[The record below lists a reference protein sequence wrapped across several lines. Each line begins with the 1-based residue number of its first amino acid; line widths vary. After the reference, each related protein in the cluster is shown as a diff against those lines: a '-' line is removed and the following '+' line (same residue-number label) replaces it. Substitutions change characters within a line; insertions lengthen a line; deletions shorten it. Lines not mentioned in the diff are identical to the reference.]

1 MTTPNE
7 ARLAEIAA
15 ELKPLATAADLDS
28 DQIARYTELSA
39 EFDAVD
45 AKVKDEQAFAVRR
58 AADVERINRLA
69 AVAKPAVE
77 SGAGFERDPFGNE
90 HDVERVSSI
99 KNPWDITEVSRT
111 RSVDELASR
120 AYSAIESTPGPQD
133 GRREA
138 LTRMLEQNGDERMYR
153 LVLATTSP
161 AYKTAF
167 GKIARSGGRVDA
179 ANLTSDEREALEY
192 TESIKRAVSMT
203 TDNAGGYLVPTDIE
217 AAVTLSATGTDNPIY
232 GLARRVQTTS
242 DTYRVVTSPNAAWS
256 WDGENTEV
264 SDDTPT
270 FANVDIPLYLA
281 QGFVPFS
288 YASQGSISGVTG
300 IISDVLMGGW
310 NDLVGAALTTGS
322 GSSQPTGITV
332 ALTGGSSE
340 INAAGEAI
348 AVADTYSLWEA
359 LPARHRRNA
368 TWMANIAIINDLR
381 QLSDAANFNLL
392 VDLQAG
398 SPPRLF
404 GAPLVENQD
413 MDGAINAAATAN
425 NYSLVVGDFQHYV
438 IAEGVGTTT
447 RFIPDVF
454 GTTGRPIGAS
464 GIYMSAH
471 FGADSVLDSAFRMLD
486 IATTA

>member
-1 MTTPNE
+1 MNDKTI
-7 ARLAEIAA
+7 ARLDAVKA
-15 ELKPLATAADLDS
+15 ELLPLATAAELDS
-28 DQIARYTELSA
+28 DQVSRYETLSA
-39 EFDAVD
+39 EFDTLEAEIKRAAAFD
-45 AKVKDEQAFAVRR
+45 ARR
-58 AADVERINRLA
+58 SADLERIQRLQVAPAREAEVFDRDPLGDAADVQ
-69 AVAKPAVE
+69 
-77 SGAGFERDPFGNE
+77 
-90 HDVERVSSI
+90 RVSTL
-99 KNPWDITEVSRT
+99 KNPWDIDAIRRT
-111 RSVDELASR
+111 GSVEELFSR
-120 AYSAIESTPGPQD
+120 ALSATEQTPGSND

-138 LTRMLEQNGDERMYR
+138 LTRMLEANGDEKMYR

-167 GKIARSGGRVDA
+167 GKIARAGGNLGL
-179 ANLTSDEREALEY
+179 ANLNDVERNALDY
-192 TESIKRAVSMT
+192 AESIKRAVSMT

-217 AAVTLSATGTDNPIY
+217 AAVTLSSTGTDNPIY
-232 GLARRVQTTS
+232 NIARRVQTTS

-270 FANVDIPLYLA
+270 FANTDIPLYLA

-300 IISDVLMGGW
+300 VISDVLMGGW

-322 GSSQPTGITV
+322 GSSQPTGIVT

-340 INAAGEAI
+340 INAAGEAL
-348 AVADTYSLWEA
+348 ALADLYALWEA

-368 TWMANIAIINDLR
+368 TWMANITIINDAR
-381 QLSDAANFNLL
+381 QLSDAAGFNLL
-392 VDLQAG
+392 VNMMDG
-398 SPPRLF
+398 SPGRLF
-404 GAPLVENQD
+404 GAPLVENSD
-413 MDGAINAAATAN
+413 LDGSINAAATAN
-425 NYSLVVGDFQHYV
+425 NYAVVVGNFQHYV

-464 GIYMSAH
+464 GVYMAAH

>member
-1 MTTPNE
+1 MKTE
-7 ARLAEIAA
+7 DIARFETVKA
-15 ELKPLATAADLDS
+15 ELLPLATAPELDS
-28 DQIARYTELSA
+28 DGIARYTELSA
-39 EFDAVD
+39 EFDALA
-45 AKVKDEQAFAVRR
+45 AKVEEHNKFIARKS
-58 AADVERINRLA
+58 ADVERAKRLTVNA
-69 AVAKPAVE
+69 APARETEV
-77 SGAGFERDPFGNE
+77 FDRDPLGDPG
-90 HDVERVSSI
+90 DVQRVSTLR
-99 KNPWDITEVSRT
+99 NPWDIDAIRRT
-111 RSVDELASR
+111 DNIEELFSR
-120 AYSAIESTPGPQD
+120 ATSAVEQTPGSND
-133 GRREA
+133 ARRQA
-138 LTRMLEQNGDERMYR
+138 LTRMLEENGDERMSR

-167 GKIARSGGRVDA
+167 GKIARASGDLA
-179 ANLTSDEREALEY
+179 LANLNTDERKAVEY
-192 TESIKRAVSMT
+192 AQSIKRAVSMT

-217 AAVTLSATGTDNPIY
+217 AAVTLSSTGTDNPIY
-232 GLARRVQTTS
+232 SLARRVQTTS
-242 DTYRVVTSPNAAWS
+242 DTYRVVTAPNAAWS

-270 FANVDIPLYLA
+270 FANTDIPLYLA

-322 GSSQPTGITV
+322 GSSQPTGIVT

-340 INAAGEAI
+340 INAAGEA
-348 AVADTYSLWEA
+348 VALADLYSLWDA

-368 TWMANIAIINDLR
+368 TWMANISIINDLR
-381 QLSDAANFNLL
+381 QLSDAGGFNLL

-398 SPPRLF
+398 SPTRLF
-404 GAPLVENQD
+404 GVPLVENSD
-413 MDGAINAAATAN
+413 LDGSINAAATAN
-425 NYSLVVGDFQHYV
+425 NYVIVVGNFQHYV

-464 GIYMSAH
+464 GVYMSAH

-486 IATTA
+486 VATAA

>member
-1 MTTPNE
+1 MNDKTI
-7 ARLAEIAA
+7 ARLDAVKA
-15 ELKPLATAADLDS
+15 ELLPLATAAELDS
-28 DQIARYTELSA
+28 DQVSRYETLSA
-39 EFDAVD
+39 EFDSLEAEVKRTAAFD
-45 AKVKDEQAFAVRR
+45 ARR
-58 AADVERINRLA
+58 TADIERIQRLQA
-69 AVAKPAVE
+69 APAREAEV
-77 SGAGFERDPFGNE
+77 FDRDPLGDAG
-90 HDVERVSSI
+90 DVQRVSTLR
-99 KNPWDITEVSRT
+99 NPWDIDAIR
-111 RSVDELASR
+111 RADSVEELFSR
-120 AYSAIESTPGPQD
+120 AQSAIEQTPGSND
-133 GRREA
+133 ARRQA
-138 LTRMLEQNGDERMYR
+138 LTRMLEQNGDERMSR

-167 GKIARSGGRVDA
+167 GKIARASGDLGR
-179 ANLTSDEREALEY
+179 ANLNADERKALEY

-232 GLARRVQTTS
+232 SLARRVQTTS

-300 IISDVLMGGW
+300 IVSDVLMGGW

-322 GSSQPTGITV
+322 GSSQPTGIIT
-332 ALTGGSSE
+332 ALTGTASE
-340 INAAGEAI
+340 INAAGEAL
-348 AVADTYSLWEA
+348 ALADLYSLWDA

-368 TWMANIAIINDLR
+368 TWMANIVLINDAR
-381 QLSDAANFNLL
+381 QLSDAAGFNLL
-392 VDLQAG
+392 VNMLDGAPG
-398 SPPRLF
+398 RLF
-404 GAPLVENQD
+404 GAPLVENSD

-425 NYSLVVGDFQHYV
+425 NYSFLVGNFQHYV
-438 IAEGVGTTT
+438 VAEGVGTTT

-486 IATTA
+486 IATAA

>member
-1 MTTPNE
+1 MKSE
-7 ARLAEIAA
+7 EIARFETVKA
-15 ELKPLATAADLDS
+15 ELLPLATAPDLDS
-28 DQIARYTELSA
+28 DGIARYNELST
-39 EFDAVD
+39 EFDTLA
-45 AKVKDEQAFAVRR
+45 AKVEDHNKFLAKKS
-58 AADVERINRLA
+58 ADVERAKRLTVNA
-69 AVAKPAVE
+69 APARETEV
-77 SGAGFERDPFGNE
+77 FDRDPLGNAD
-90 HDVERVSSI
+90 DVQRVSTL
-99 KNPWDITEVSRT
+99 KNPWDIDAIRRT
-111 RSVDELASR
+111 GSIEELQSR
-120 AYSAIESTPGPQD
+120 AASAVEQTPGSND
-133 GRREA
+133 ARREA
-138 LTRMLEQNGDERMYR
+138 LTRMLQANGDEKMYR

-167 GKIARSGGRVDA
+167 GKIARAGGNLGL
-179 ANLTSDEREALEY
+179 ANLNDTERKALDY

-203 TDNAGGYLVPTDIE
+203 TDNAGGFLVPTDIE

-232 GLARRVQTTS
+232 NIARRVQTTS

-264 SDDTPT
+264 SDDQPT
-270 FANVDIPLYLA
+270 FANTDIPLYLA

-310 NDLVGAALTTGS
+310 NDLVGAALTTGT
-322 GSSQPTGITV
+322 GSSQPTGIIT

-340 INAAGEAI
+340 INAAGEAL
-348 AVADTYSLWEA
+348 ALADLYSLWDA

-368 TWMANIAIINDLR
+368 TWMANITIINDAR
-381 QLSDAANFNLL
+381 QLSDAAGFNLL
-392 VDLQAG
+392 VNMMDGAPG
-398 SPPRLF
+398 RLF
-404 GAPLVENQD
+404 GAPLVENSD

-425 NYSLVVGDFQHYV
+425 NYAVVVGNFQHYV
-438 IAEGVGTTT
+438 VAEGVGTTT

-464 GIYMSAH
+464 GVYMAAH

>member
-1 MTTPNE
+1 MKSE
-7 ARLAEIAA
+7 DIARFETVKA
-15 ELKPLATAADLDS
+15 ELLPLATAAELDS
-28 DQIARYTELSA
+28 DGIARYNELST
-39 EFDAVD
+39 EFDTLE
-45 AKVKDEQAFAVRR
+45 AKVKDHNAFIARK
-58 AADVERINRLA
+58 AADVERIQRLS
-69 AVAKPAVE
+69 VAPSRETEV
-77 SGAGFERDPFGNE
+77 FDRDPLGNAA
-90 HDVERVSSI
+90 DVQRVSTLH
-99 KNPWDITEVSRT
+99 NPWDIDTVSRT
-111 RSVDELASR
+111 RSVEELFSR
-120 AYSAIESTPGPQD
+120 ATSAVEQTPGSND
-133 GRREA
+133 ARREA
-138 LTRMLEQNGDERMYR
+138 LTRMLEQNGDEKMYR

-167 GKIARSGGRVDA
+167 GKIARAGGNLGL
-179 ANLTSDEREALEY
+179 ANLNDVERGALDY
-192 TESIKRAVSMT
+192 AESIKRAVSMT

-232 GLARRVQTTS
+232 NLARRVQTTS

-270 FANVDIPLYLA
+270 FANTDIPLYLA

-300 IISDVLMGGW
+300 IITDVLMGGW

-322 GSSQPTGITV
+322 GSSQPTGIIT

-340 INAAGEAI
+340 INAAGEAL
-348 AVADTYSLWEA
+348 ALADLYSLWDA

-368 TWMANIAIINDLR
+368 TWMANIVLINDAR
-381 QLSDAANFNLL
+381 QLSDAAGFNLL
-392 VDLQAG
+392 VNLMDGAPG
-398 SPPRLF
+398 RLF
-404 GAPLVENQD
+404 GAPLVENSD

-425 NYSLVVGDFQHYV
+425 NYSFLVGNFQHYV
-438 IAEGVGTTT
+438 VAEGVGTTT

-464 GIYMSAH
+464 GIYMAAH
-471 FGADSVLDSAFRMLD
+471 FGADSVLDSAFRLLD
-486 IATTA
+486 IATAA

>member
-1 MTTPNE
+1 MKSE
-7 ARLAEIAA
+7 DIARFETVKA
-15 ELKPLATAADLDS
+15 ELLPLATAAELDS
-28 DQIARYTELSA
+28 DGIARYNELST
-39 EFDAVD
+39 EFDTLE
-45 AKVKDEQAFAVRR
+45 AKVKDHNAFIARK
-58 AADVERINRLA
+58 ASDVERIQRLS
-69 AVAKPAVE
+69 VAPGRE
-77 SGAGFERDPFGNE
+77 SEVFDRDPLGNPG
-90 HDVERVSSI
+90 DVQRVSTLR
-99 KNPWDITEVSRT
+99 NPWDIDTVSRT
-111 RSVDELASR
+111 RSVEELASR
-120 AYSAIESTPGPQD
+120 AASAVEQTPGSND
-133 GRREA
+133 ARREA
-138 LTRMLEQNGDERMYR
+138 LTRMLELNGDERMFR

-167 GKIARSGGRVDA
+167 GKIARAGG
-179 ANLTSDEREALEY
+179 NLGLAGLNDVEREALGY
-192 TESIKRAVSMT
+192 AESIKRAVSMT

-232 GLARRVQTTS
+232 SLARRVQTTS

-310 NDLVGAALTTGS
+310 NDLTGAALTTGS
-322 GSSQPTGITV
+322 GSSQPTGIIT
-332 ALTGGSSE
+332 ALTGTASE
-340 INAAGEAI
+340 INAAGEAV
-348 AVADTYSLWEA
+348 AVADAYGLWEA

-368 TWMANIAIINDLR
+368 TWMANIVIINDLR
-381 QLSDAANFNLL
+381 QLSDAAQFQLL

-398 SPPRLF
+398 SPSRLF
-404 GAPLVENQD
+404 GAPLVENSD

-425 NYSLVVGDFQHYV
+425 NYSLLVGDFQHYV

-471 FGADSVLDSAFRMLD
+471 YGADSVLDSAFRMLD

>member
-1 MTTPNE
+1 MTPNE
-7 ARLAEIAA
+7 ARLAEIGK
-15 ELKPLATAADLDS
+15 ELKPLATKAELDS
-28 DQIARYTELSA
+28 DEIARYQELST
-39 EFDAVD
+39 EFDSVEVA
-45 AKVKDEQAFAVRR
+45 VKDEQAFAVRR
-58 AADVERINRLA
+58 AADAERIQRLSA
-69 AVAKPAVE
+69 APARE
-77 SGAGFERDPFGNE
+77 SADTFERDPFGNE
-90 HDVERVSSI
+90 HDIERVSSL
-99 KNPWDITEVSRT
+99 KNPWDIDVVSRT
-111 RSVDELASR
+111 RSIDELASR
-120 AYSAIESTPGPQD
+120 AFSAAESTPGPAD

-138 LTRMLEQNGDERMYR
+138 LTRMLEQGGDEKMYR

-167 GKIARSGGRVDA
+167 GKLARSGGRIDA
-179 ANLTSDEREALEY
+179 ANLTQPEREALEY

-270 FANVDIPLYLA
+270 FANVDITLYLA

-288 YASQGSISGVTG
+288 YASQGSISGVTQ
-300 IISDVLMGGW
+300 IVSDVLMGGW
-310 NDLVGAALTTGS
+310 NDLVGAALTTGT
-322 GSSQPTGITV
+322 GSQPQGIVT
-332 ALTGGSSE
+332 ALTGTASE

-348 AVADTYSLWEA
+348 AVADAYSLWEA
-359 LPARHRRNA
+359 LPARHRRGA

-425 NYSLVVGDFQHYV
+425 NYSLLVGNFQHYV
-438 IAEGVGTTT
+438 VAEGVGTTT

>member
-1 MTTPNE
+1 MTPKE

-15 ELKPLATAADLDS
+15 ELKPLATAAELDS
-28 DQIARYTELSA
+28 DQVARYNELST
-39 EFDAVD
+39 EFDSVEAE
-45 AKVKDEQAFAVRR
+45 VKDEAEFAVRR
-58 AADVERINRLA
+58 SADLERINRVGTSA
-69 AVAKPAVE
+69 PAPARE
-77 SGAGFERDPFGNE
+77 GAGFERDPFGNPD
-90 HDVERVSSI
+90 DVERVSSL

-111 RSVDELASR
+111 RSIDELASR
-120 AYSAIESTPGPQD
+120 AYSAAEQTPGPDD

-138 LTRMLEQNGDERMYR
+138 LTRMMEQSGDEKMYR

-167 GKIARSGGRVDA
+167 GKLARSGGRIEA
-179 ANLTSDEREALEY
+179 ANLNGDERYALEY

-217 AAVTLSATGTDNPIY
+217 AAVTLSSAGTDNPIY
-232 GLARRVQTTS
+232 SLARRVQTTS
-242 DTYRVVTSPNAAWS
+242 DNYRVVTSPHAAWS

-270 FANVDIPLYLA
+270 FANTDIPLYLA

-288 YASQGSISGVTG
+288 YASQGSIAGVTG

-322 GSSQPTGITV
+322 GSSQPTGIIT
-332 ALTGGSSE
+332 ALTGTGSE
-340 INAAGEAI
+340 INAAGEAV
-348 AVADTYSLWEA
+348 AVADAYSLWED
-359 LPARHRRNA
+359 LPARHRRGAN
-368 TWMANIAIINDLR
+368 WMANIAIINDLR
-381 QLSDAANFNLL
+381 QLSDAGSFNLL

-404 GAPLVENQD
+404 GVPLVENQD
-413 MDGAINAAATAN
+413 MDGAIDAGEDAN
-425 NYSLVVGDFQHYV
+425 NYSLLVGDFRHFV
-438 IAEGVGTTT
+438 VAEGVGTTT

-454 GTTGRPIGAS
+454 GGNGRPIGAS
-464 GIYMSAH
+464 GVYMSAH
-471 FGADSVLDSAFRMLD
+471 FGSDCVLNDAFRMLD
-486 IATTA
+486 VATTA

>member
-1 MTTPNE
+1 MITDQDI
-7 ARLAEIAA
+7 ARFNAIKT
-15 ELKPLATAADLDS
+15 ELTPLATAPELD
-28 DQIARYTELSA
+28 DVQRAKYDELSA
-39 EFDAVD
+39 EFDALAPKIED
-45 AKVKDEQAFAVRR
+45 HQKFQERR
-58 AADVERINRLA
+58 TADLERMKRLAPTATHTASVETYEADPLGGDVERA
-69 AVAKPAVE
+69 AT
-77 SGAGFERDPFGNE
+77 FR
-90 HDVERVSSI
+90 
-99 KNPWDITEVSRT
+99 NPWDIDAISRT
-111 RSVDELASR
+111 RSLDELASR
-120 AYSAIESTPGPQD
+120 ALSAAEMTTGPAD
-133 GRREA
+133 NRREA
-138 LTRMLEQNGDERMYR
+138 LTRMIEANGDERMYR

-161 AYKTAF
+161 EYKSAF
-167 GKIARSGGRVDA
+167 GKLARSAGRTDDLSAGERDA
-179 ANLTSDEREALEY
+179 LNYA
-192 TESIKRAVSMT
+192 ESVKRAMSMT

-217 AAVTLSATGTDNPIY
+217 AAVTLSSTGTDNPIY

-242 DTYRVVTSPNAAWS
+242 DTYRVVTAPHAAWS

-288 YASQGSISGVTG
+288 YASQGSIAGVTG
-300 IISDVLMGGW
+300 IVSDVLMGGW

-322 GSSQPTGITV
+322 GSSQPTGIVT

-340 INAAGEAI
+340 INAAGEA
-348 AVADTYSLWEA
+348 VALADLYSLWDA

-381 QLSDAANFNLL
+381 QLSDAGGFNLL

-404 GAPLVENQD
+404 GVPLVENSD

-425 NYSLVVGDFQHYV
+425 NYSVVVGNFQHFV

-471 FGADSVLDSAFRMLD
+471 FGSDSVLDSAFRMLD

>member
-1 MTTPNE
+1 MITE
-7 ARLAEIAA
+7 ADIARFNTIKA
-15 ELKPLATAADLDS
+15 ELLPLATAPDLD
-28 DQIARYTELSA
+28 DVQRAKYTELSA
-39 EFDAVD
+39 EFDELVPKIEDHVAF
-45 AKVKDEQAFAVRR
+45 EQKRTAS
-58 AADVERINRLA
+58 VERMQRLNPVASREA
-69 AVAKPAVE
+69 APTFDSDPLSGDIDRAV
-77 SGAGFERDPFGNE
+77 STF
-90 HDVERVSSI
+90 
-99 KNPWDITEVSRT
+99 KNPWDIDAISRT

-120 AYSAIESTPGPQD
+120 AHSAVEATAGPAD
-133 GRREA
+133 NRREA

-161 AYKTAF
+161 AYKSAF
-167 GKIARSGGRVDA
+167 GKLARSGGAQHDLDA
-179 ANLTSDEREALEY
+179 GERDALAY
-192 TESIKRAVSMT
+192 AESIKRAMSMT

-270 FANVDIPLYLA
+270 FANVDITLYLA

-288 YASQGSISGVTG
+288 YASQGSISGITG
-300 IISDVLMGGW
+300 IVSDVLMGGW
-310 NDLVGAALTTGS
+310 NDLVGAALTTGT
-322 GSSQPTGITV
+322 GSQPQGIIT
-332 ALTGGSSE
+332 ALTGTASE

-348 AVADTYSLWEA
+348 AVADAYSLWEA
-359 LPARHRRNA
+359 LPARHRRGA

-425 NYSLVVGDFQHYV
+425 NYSLLVGDFRHFV
-438 IAEGVGTTT
+438 VAEGVGTTT

-471 FGADSVLDSAFRMLD
+471 FGSDSVLDSAFRMLD

>member
-1 MTTPNE
+1 MTPKE
-7 ARLAEIAA
+7 ARLAELAA
-15 ELKPLATAADLDS
+15 ELKPLATKADLD
-28 DQIARYTELSA
+28 DIERARYTELVS
-39 EFDAVD
+39 EFDTVD
-45 AKVKDEQAFAVRR
+45 AEVKDEREFAVRR
-58 AADVERINRLA
+58 QADLERINRLDTQTA
-69 AVAKPAVE
+69 APARE
-77 SGAGFERDPFGNE
+77 GAGFERDPFGNPD
-90 HDVERVSSI
+90 DVERVSSL
-99 KNPWDITEVSRT
+99 KNPWDITAVSRT

-120 AYSAIESTPGPQD
+120 AFSAVEQTPGPED

-138 LTRMLEQNGDERMYR
+138 LTRMLEQNGDEKMYR

-167 GKIARSGGRVDA
+167 GKLARSSGRVDA
-179 ANLTSDEREALEY
+179 ANLTQDEREALEY

-217 AAVTLSATGTDNPIY
+217 AAVTLSSAGTDNPIY
-232 GLARRVQTTS
+232 SLARRVQTTS
-242 DTYRVVTSPNAAWS
+242 DTYRVVTSPHAAWS

-270 FANVDIPLYLA
+270 FANTDIPLYLA

-288 YASQGSISGVTG
+288 YASQGSISGVTQ
-300 IISDVLMGGW
+300 IVSDVLMGGW

-322 GSSQPTGITV
+322 GSSQPTGIV
-332 ALTGGSSE
+332 QALIGTASE

-348 AVADTYSLWEA
+348 AVADTYSLWDA
-359 LPARHRRNA
+359 LPARHRRGA

-404 GAPLVENQD
+404 GNPLVENQD

-425 NYSLVVGDFQHYV
+425 NYSLLVGDFRHFV
-438 IAEGVGTTT
+438 VAEGVGTTT

-471 FGADSVLDSAFRMLD
+471 FGSDCVLNDAFRMLD

>member
-1 MTTPNE
+1 MTPNE
-7 ARLAEIAA
+7 ARLAELAA

-28 DQIARYTELSA
+28 DQIARYQELSA
-39 EFDAVD
+39 EFDTVD

-58 AADVERINRLA
+58 AADLDRINRLSPVTQA
-69 AVAKPAVE
+69 PARE
-77 SGAGFERDPFGNE
+77 DGSGFDRDPFGNE

-99 KNPWDITEVSRT
+99 KNPWDISEVSRT
-111 RSVDELASR
+111 RSIDELASR
-120 AYSAIESTPGPQD
+120 AFTAIEQTPGPQD

-138 LTRMLEQNGDERMYR
+138 LTRMLEQGGDEKMYR

-167 GKIARSGGRVDA
+167 GKLARSGGRLEA
-179 ANLTSDEREALEY
+179 ANLTQPEREALEY

-217 AAVTLSATGTDNPIY
+217 AAVTLSSTGTDNPIY
-232 GLARRVQTTS
+232 GVARRVQTTS
-242 DTYRVVTSPNAAWS
+242 DTYRVVTSPHAAWS

-270 FANVDIPLYLA
+270 FANVDISLYLA

-288 YASQGSISGVTG
+288 YASQGSISGVTQ
-300 IISDVLMGGW
+300 IVSDVLMGGW
-310 NDLVGAALTTGS
+310 NDLVGAALTTGT
-322 GSSQPTGITV
+322 GSQPQGIIT
-332 ALTGGSSE
+332 ALTGTASE

-348 AVADTYSLWEA
+348 AIADAYSLWEA

-381 QLSDAANFNLL
+381 QLGDAANFNLL
-392 VDLQAG
+392 VDWQSGA
-398 SPPRLF
+398 PARLF
-404 GAPLVENQD
+404 GAPLLENQD
-413 MDGAINAAATAN
+413 MDGAINAAATAS
-425 NYSLVVGDFQHYV
+425 NYSLVVGDFQNYV